1 MSQRS
6 GEALWNKIKI
16 PVELTNCIISNLP
29 ALLFT
34 VIAQTVQSQKALI
47 SPTEVHSRMKES
59 GI

>member
-6 GEALWNKIKI
+6 EEALWNKIKI
-16 PVELTNCIISNLP
+16 AVGLTNCIISNLP

-47 SPTEVHSRMKES
+47 SPTEVQSRMKES